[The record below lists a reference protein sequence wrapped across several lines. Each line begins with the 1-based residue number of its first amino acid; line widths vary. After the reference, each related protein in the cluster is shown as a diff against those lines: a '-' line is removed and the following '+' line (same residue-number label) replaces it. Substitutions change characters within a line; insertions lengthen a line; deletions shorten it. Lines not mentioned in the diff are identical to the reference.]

1 MALGPASYG
10 LGFLAGVVSLLS
22 PCVLPLLPI
31 VFGTALAAHR
41 WGAVVLALGLASSFT
56 AMGLVVATVGFALGI
71 GSDWF
76 RNAGAVALVAFGV
89 ILLSGSLQHRFVRAT
104 ASVGAVADRWL
115 RRTRIEGLGGQF
127 VVGVVLGLVWAPC
140 VGPTLG
146 AAATLASEGKHLGQV
161 ALLMAIFGLGA
172 GLPLAMVGSIAHRS
186 LANTR
191 TKLLRVGVYGKYIL
205 GALFIVLGIG
215 VLTGGDRLLE
225 AYLVDVSPPWLT
237 GFTTEY

>member
-1 MALGPASYG
+1 MALGPASYA

-31 VFGTALAAHR
+31 VFGTALAVHR
-41 WGAVVLALGLASSFT
+41 WGAVVLAFGLALSFT
-56 AMGLVVATVGFALGI
+56 TMGLVVATVGFALGI
-71 GSDWF
+71 DSEWL
-76 RNAGAVALVAFGV
+76 RNGGAVVLVAFGV
-89 ILLSGSLQHRFVRAT
+89 ILLSGSLQERFARAT
-104 ASVGAVADRWL
+104 ASIGAGADRWL
-115 RRTRIEGLGGQF
+115 RHAHIEGLGGQF

-146 AAATLASEGKHLGQV
+146 AAATLASQGKHLGQV

-172 GLPLAMVGSIAHRS
+172 GLPLAMVGSIAHR
-186 LANTR
+186 AFTNTR
-191 TKLLRVGVYGKYIL
+191 ANLFRVAAYGKYIL

-225 AYLVDVSPPWLT
+225 AYLVDVSPSWLT
-237 GFTTEY
+237 QFTTQY